1 MASTTEVDTLAV
13 WLGEDR
19 VGTLVRLPDDRITF
33 AFDPGYRARAE
44 RPVLSLGFKERDGG
58 LYTPP
63 ISKTRL
69 PPYFA
74 NLLPE
79 GELRRYL
86 AAHLGTKEVRDF
98 PLIAALGGD
107 LPGAVRVVPEGV
119 GPLDDVPSDVDAT
132 ADRPLKFSLA
142 GVQLK
147 FSAIEKTRGGLTIPA
162 NGVGGDWIVK
172 LPSTTFAE
180 VPVHEHA
187 MLQLAREVGLDAPY
201 SRLVPLAEIEGLPAD
216 LALAEPRALAVRRF
230 DRVDGRRIHTEDF
243 AQVFRVYPEDKYKQA
258 SSESIAR
265 VLLAECGIDAVIGLV
280 RRLVFTVLIGNG
292 DAHLKNWSLI
302 YRDPTAPQPAPFY
315 DQVGTVVYMPGDRLG
330 LSLGGT
336 KVMPEIGLDQMVRF
350 ANRVGVPVRQVID
363 ATQETVSAFRI
374 AWNNLVPMEVELP
387 AGHRAALES
396 HLEGLPLWRVG

>member
-1 MASTTEVDTLAV
+1 MSDQGEVSAA
-13 WLGEDR
+13 GAGPSRR
-19 VGTLVRLPDDRITF
+19 VVIMG
-33 AFDPGYRARAE
+33 A
-44 RPVLSLGFKERDGG
+44 GG
-58 LYTPP
+58 
-63 ISKTRL
+63 
-69 PPYFA
+69 
-74 NLLPE
+74 
-79 GELRRYL
+79 
-86 AAHLGTKEVRDF
+86 RDF
-98 PLIAALGGD
+98 
-107 LPGAVRVVPEGV
+107 
-119 GPLDDVPSDVDAT
+119 
-132 ADRPLKFSLA
+132 
-142 GVQLK
+142 
-147 FSAIEKTRGGLTIPA
+147 
-162 NGVGGDWIVK
+162 
-172 LPSTTFAE
+172 
-180 VPVHEHA
+180 H
-187 MLQLAREVGLDAPY
+187 
-201 SRLVPLAEIEGLPAD
+201 
-216 LALAEPRALAVRRF
+216 
-230 DRVDGRRIHTEDF
+230 DF

-315 DQVGTVVYMPGDRLG
+315 DQVSTVVYMPGDRLG

-387 AGHRAALES
+387 AGHRAALEG